1 MIMKS
6 LSMRFVMLS
15 MMDVEDHW
23 RNSKW
28 KDTSDLIN
36 PDKPMIIQV
45 GDYGYEVQSCG
56 GDGDIEG
63 FVIQCKEEPVCK
75 WEGAPPQREWQG
87 LTDEEV
93 GMLTVFNGLHHVEV
107 PLLAKFTRAIEAK
120 LKEKNT

>member
-1 MIMKS
+1 MILKS

-28 KDTSDLIN
+28 KDTGDLIN

-63 FVIQCKEEPVCK
+63 FVIMCKDEPVCK
-75 WEGAPPQREWQG
+75 WEGMEC
-87 LTDEEV
+87 
-93 GMLTVFNGLHHVEV
+93 
-107 PLLAKFTRAIEAK
+107 IK
-120 LKEKNT
+120 LEKP